1 MDVGQNQP
9 EQLKR
14 AMTSR
19 HLFMIS
25 LGGVIGTGFFLGTG
39 YTIGQAGP
47 VGAVLSYIVGGLIM
61 YLTMLCLGELSVALP
76 VSGSFHTYATKF
88 VSPALGF
95 AVGWIYWLG
104 WAYHRG
110 AGIFISRAPDE
121 TLASTSGCVDLV
133 SHIWAVFVLIK
144 CQVSESV
151 RGVGVFLFNH

>member
-47 VGAVLSYIVGGLIM
+47 VGAVL
-61 YLTMLCLGELSVALP
+61 
-76 VSGSFHTYATKF
+76 
-88 VSPALGF
+88 
-95 AVGWIYWLG
+95 
-104 WAYHRG
+104 
-110 AGIFISRAPDE
+110 
-121 TLASTSGCVDLV
+121 
-133 SHIWAVFVLIK
+133 
-144 CQVSESV
+144 
-151 RGVGVFLFNH
+151 

>member
-88 VSPALGF
+88 VSPAAGF

-104 WAYHRG
+104 WAATVVVWARS
-110 AGIFISRAPDE
+110 AAVSAWSRSGFGSFP
-121 TLASTSGCVDLV
+121 STDTC
-133 SHIWAVFVLIK
+133 
-144 CQVSESV
+144 E
-151 RGVGVFLFNH
+151 

>member
-14 AMTSR
+14 AMPSR

-25 LGGVIGTGFFLGTG
+25 LGGVIGTGF
-39 YTIGQAGP
+39 
-47 VGAVLSYIVGGLIM
+47 
-61 YLTMLCLGELSVALP
+61 
-76 VSGSFHTYATKF
+76 
-88 VSPALGF
+88 
-95 AVGWIYWLG
+95 
-104 WAYHRG
+104 
-110 AGIFISRAPDE
+110 
-121 TLASTSGCVDLV
+121 STSGCVDLV

>member
-61 YLTMLCLGELSVALP
+61 YLTMLCLGSCLLHFLCRGRFIRMRRNLSARQRVLLSAGFIGSAGQQRLP
-76 VSGSFHTYATKF
+76 LSSYQQGS
-88 VSPALGF
+88 
-95 AVGWIYWLG
+95 
-104 WAYHRG
+104 
-110 AGIFISRAPDE
+110 
-121 TLASTSGCVDLV
+121 
-133 SHIWAVFVLIK
+133 
-144 CQVSESV
+144 
-151 RGVGVFLFNH
+151 